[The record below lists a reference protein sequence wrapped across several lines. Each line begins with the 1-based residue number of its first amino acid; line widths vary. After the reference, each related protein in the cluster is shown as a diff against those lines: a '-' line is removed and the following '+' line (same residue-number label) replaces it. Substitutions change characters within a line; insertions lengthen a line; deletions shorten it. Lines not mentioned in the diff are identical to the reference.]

1 MSSAFAVKM
10 ASVNFGSKNTWD
22 DWQMVP
28 ASRPIIAPPA
38 PKTNIVDIPAANGQ
52 IDLMQAL
59 IGYPVY
65 KNRTGSLKF
74 KITNKSEDTLQDRV
88 NDISRYLH
96 GMYMEM
102 VLDDEPEYYYY
113 GRYEVSATAY
123 KGSGENG
130 EITIKYDVEPYKYI
144 DVQRDGSVSGTDVI
158 LEDIWKWA
166 GVKKVTPQVVISN
179 ATGAI
184 TFYVYNSD
192 TEQWTNST
200 YEEGIDQWTSGS
212 RLTFGRFS
220 ERLKISGTGDYSLIF
235 TAGVL

>member
-1 MSSAFAVKM
+1 MSSDFAVKM

-28 ASRPIIAPPA
+28 TSRPVIAPPA

-52 IDLMQAL
+52 VDLMQAL

-74 KITNKSEDTLQDRV
+74 RLTNKSEDTVQERV
-88 NDISRYLH
+88 NDIARYLH
-96 GMYMEM
+96 GVYMEM

-113 GRYEVSATAY
+113 GRFEVSAASY

-130 EITIKYDVEPYKYI
+130 EITIKYDVEPYKYAE
-144 DVQRDGSVSGTDVI
+144 VVKSGSVSGTDVM
-158 LEDIWKWA
+158 LEDIWTWTGSKS
-166 GVKKVTPQVVISN
+166 VTPQVVISN
-179 ATGAI
+179 ATGSV
-184 TFYVYNSD
+184 TFSVYRSD
-192 TEQWTNST
+192 VGSWQTSAYTNGT
-200 YEEGIDQWTSGS
+200 DQTTGTP
-212 RLTFGRFS
+212 LRFDRYS
-220 ERLKISGTGDYSLIF
+220 ERLRISGTGDYSIGF